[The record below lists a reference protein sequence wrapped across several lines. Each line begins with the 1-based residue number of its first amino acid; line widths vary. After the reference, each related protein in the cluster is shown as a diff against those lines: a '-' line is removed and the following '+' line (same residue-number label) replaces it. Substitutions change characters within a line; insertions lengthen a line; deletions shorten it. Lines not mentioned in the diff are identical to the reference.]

1 LSDVQTLFKTS
12 NVVTLSDVLAAGN
25 TATANIV
32 LTGDITASGVITGAT
47 VTSTGTVNAVTVTAS
62 GVVTGATVTSTGTV
76 NAVTVIAS
84 GAVSGSSVRTP
95 SLSAAPGDYLSID
108 SLPTYADNTAAKLPA
123 GVLSAGDI
131 YVTSGAGAAPLNVAG
146 ILMIVV

>member
-1 LSDVQTLFKTS
+1 MSDVQTLFKTS

-32 LTGDITASGVITGAT
+32 LTGDITASGVI
-47 VTSTGTVNAVTVTAS
+47 
-62 GVVTGATVTSTGTV
+62 TGATVTSTGTV